1 MNCRMKSGIASILV
15 CLLLAGC
22 ATYPSKVEK
31 IKSGL
36 GNSSQ
41 DKHAVYDIYNASGAN
56 KLLALQEK
64 GRLAQLKGQYAE
76 SAKLYAEAI
85 AFSDALEDK
94 ALFSVGDA
102 LDKTLAV
109 AYGSDIALDYPVVG
123 FERMMLHVLDA
134 FDRLALGDLDGF
146 GVDVRNIERCRGM
159 AQARMKREMEAL
171 QEKLRKKGY
180 AQYFQEGNEA
190 GKSYQAFMAN
200 VASLAPG
207 LKNSTD
213 NVYALFLM
221 ALYRE
226 WLGDFQEALAHYK
239 EIETIWP
246 GNPAVTTGIAR
257 CKGESLQ
264 EGYGELVLFVE
275 EGFIPPKRLNHT
287 TVGGMYLSL
296 PNYAIA
302 DCLPYEDG
310 GPVVVFDGS
319 QYVAVAQTLCDLAP
333 LAIKAHEERLRGIIG
348 RKKLTAGITTAMI
361 TLNNEVNTT
370 IFSNPLYE
378 AANLCLGC
386 CTAFLADI
394 MVISSEKPDLR
405 SWLLLPRQVQVVRV
419 ALKAGQHDMAFA
431 SAGKIVKLSVN
442 IHAGETTIA
451 HGISIPGTMRA
462 FSANLTK

>member
-1 MNCRMKSGIASILV
+1 MNFRMIPRLASILI
-15 CLLLAGC
+15 CLIMASC

-31 IKSGL
+31 IKSAL
-36 GNSSQ
+36 GNSLH
-41 DKHAVYDIYNASGAN
+41 DKHAVYNIYNTSGAN

-64 GRLAQLKGQYAE
+64 GRLAQLKGKYEE

-159 AQARMKREMEAL
+159 TQARMKREMDAL
-171 QEKLRKKGY
+171 QVKLRKKGY
-180 AQYFQEGNEA
+180 AQYFSEGNEA
-190 GKSYQAFMAN
+190 GKSYQSYMAS

-226 WLGDFQEALAHYK
+226 WRGDFQEALAYYE

-246 GNPAVTTGIAR
+246 GSPAVATGLAR
-257 CKGESLQ
+257 CKGEPMQ
-264 EGYGELVLFVE
+264 EGCGELVLFFE
-275 EGFIPPKRLNHT
+275 EGFIPPKRLDHT
-287 TVGGMYLSL
+287 KVGGMFLTL
-296 PNYAIA
+296 PNYAVA

-319 QYVAVAQTLCDLAP
+319 HYVAITKTLCDLAP

-370 IFSNPLYE
+370 FFSNPLYE
-378 AANLCLGC
+378 VANLCLGF

-405 SWLLLPRQVQVVRV
+405 SWLLLPRQVQVVRLT
-419 ALKAGQHDMAFA
+419 LKAGQHDMAFA
-431 SAGKIVKLSVN
+431 SAGKIVRLSVS

-451 HGISIPGTMRA
+451 HGISIPGTMQA
-462 FSANLTK
+462 FSANLSK